1 MLHEKK
7 GRKYILDLRLKKEFR
22 KKTFSTSLHEELRI
36 ERHPRDLSMKKESED
51 ILYVCM
57 NGESKH
63 ILIDPDRCL
72 IDVGS
77 LHEELRIERHVPE
90 RSR

>member
-1 MLHEKK
+1 
-7 GRKYILDLRLKKEFR
+7 
-22 KKTFSTSLHEELRI
+22 
-36 ERHPRDLSMKKESED
+36 MKKESED

>member
-1 MLHEKK
+1 
-7 GRKYILDLRLKKEFR
+7 
-22 KKTFSTSLHEELRI
+22 
-36 ERHPRDLSMKKESED
+36 MKKESGD
-51 ILYVCM
+51 ILDLCM

-77 LHEELRIERHVPE
+77 LHDELRIERHVPG

>member
-1 MLHEKK
+1 LHEKK
-7 GRKYILDLRLKKEFR
+7 GRKYILDLRLKEDFR

-51 ILYVCM
+51 ILDVCM

-77 LHEELRIERHVPE
+77 LHEELRIERHVAE